1 MNRTGS
7 TPQGMVFLSD
17 MVIHI
22 DNALVEEVVANTEG
36 TGYVLISFEVIDE
49 NNMIYSQEI
58 RLNVGDKTIIIDEN
72 GITLDLY
79 DISEG
84 MRIDA
89 DFSSVMTRSIPPQS
103 NAFRI
108 VVLQEEVSVII
119 STDRVVSVDTNN
131 GFLLTGNPYDM
142 NDQMA
147 FTISNETVILN
158 QDDQT
163 IPLEAIQPG
172 QLVQVEHAM
181 FQTMSIP
188 PQSPAYRVQVL

>member
-1 MNRTGS
+1 MNRTSS
-7 TPQGMVFLSD
+7 TPQGMTLLSD
-17 MVIHI
+17 MILHV
-22 DNALVEEVVANTEG
+22 DNALIEEVVTNTGE

-49 NNMIYSQEI
+49 KNKIYNQEI

-72 GITLDLY
+72 GIILNLY
-79 DISEG
+79 DLDEG

-89 DFSSVMTRSIPPQS
+89 DFSAMMTRSIPPQS

-108 VVLQEEVSVII
+108 VLLQEEASVNIT
-119 STDRVVSVDTNN
+119 TDRVVSVDTNN

-147 FTISNETVILN
+147 FNISKETVLL
-158 QDDQT
+158 DQEDEPIT
-163 IPLEAIQPG
+163 LEEIQPG
-172 QLVQVEHAM
+172 QLVQVEHAT

-188 PQSPAYRVQVL
+188 PQSPAYRVKVL